1 MRITKNQLRQII
13 KEELAGVLG
22 EEDDFIPPRPPGQ
35 PDEDDENIVDSLPL
49 PADPELKPG
58 EKPREDYK
66 KRPAPGYKPSK
77 KKPPAIPM
85 QESRRRKVRRK

>member
-22 EEDDFIPPRPPGQ
+22 EGDYIPSGPKDPT
-35 PDEDDENIVDSLPL
+35 EDDENIVDSLPL
-49 PADPELKPG
+49 PVDPELKPG